1 MPSRKIACSLLAGR
15 KHFLS
20 NIHFSHFSILPNPG
34 AQAPFAKILPNI
46 NVELFE
52 CPHSKRDYRANVQRK
67 SSGRPLRRR

>member
-1 MPSRKIACSLLAGR
+1 MPSNAAKSRARFWPAANT
-15 KHFLS
+15 LS
-20 NIHFSHFSILPNPG
+20 NIQFSHFSILPNPG

-67 SSGRPLRRR
+67 K